1 MKLEERN
8 VMAGQKVFVDYF
20 SALCSSYAYQNES
33 TIREIL
39 KGYNSPMQFDKFFQ
53 DKSTSTEAFIAIN
66 HDESKVI
73 LAFRGSQELRNYKT
87 CTTFKLVPFTGGQGK
102 VLSGFLKAWN
112 SVKDSILLRLGQ
124 IITNPSKYTLVITGH
139 SLGGALATIASVD
152 IFNYFKN
159 KYQKVPGNFIMVNF
173 GAPMVG
179 NKDFA
184 NMYNGLTNSGLSSK
198 LYLDPNEPNWL
209 NFAFSKVGCV
219 DVTGRTLTE
228 NTNNHSILTHLKPI
242 SNYLK
247 YHSILNY
254 ISQFQDPSFNM
265 IELPQLGEII
275 ERLVVVT
282 FSSMFTWTSTNDKL
296 ILNIG
301 DNDKR
306 LNNFQFPLSTSIN
319 NKNPF
324 SKTDCF
330 IFNFDSSS
338 KLRIDDFRRCSIH
351 RIPNDSW
358 LSFCGGGLQGIQL
371 IANGKTIF
379 YNSNILSE
387 QDNIT
392 PCLQIFV
399 PFPDIS

>member
-1 MKLEERN
+1 MKMRERN
-8 VMAGQKVFVDYF
+8 VVTGQKAFADYF

-33 TIREIL
+33 TIREML
-39 KGYNSPMQFDKFFQ
+39 KGHNSTMQFDKFFQ
-53 DKSTSTEAFIAIN
+53 DKPTSTEAFIAIN
-66 HDESKVI
+66 NDESEVI
-73 LAFRGSQELRNYKT
+73 LAFRGSQELQDFITDVK
-87 CTTFKLVPFTGGQGK
+87 CWLVPFTGGQGK
-102 VLSGFLKAWN
+102 VFSGFLKAWN
-112 SVKDSILLRLGQ
+112 SVKDQILLRLGQ
-124 IITNPSKYTLVITGH
+124 IITDPSKYTLIITGH

-159 KYQKVPGNFIMVNF
+159 KYLKVPGQFIMVNF

-219 DVTGRTLTE
+219 DVTGRILTE

-254 ISQFQDPSFNM
+254 ITQFRDPSFNM
-265 IELPQLGEII
+265 IEPHQLGEII

-282 FSSMFTWTSTNDKL
+282 FSSMSIRTSTNDKL

-306 LNNFQFPLSTSIN
+306 PNNFQFPLSTSVN
-319 NKNPF
+319 NEIPF

-330 IFNFDSSS
+330 IFNLDSSS

-392 PCLQIFV
+392 PSLQIFV
-399 PFPDIS
+399 PFLDIS